1 MRVSFETIDNIL
13 IAELDGELDHHT
25 AKDAREELDKTI
37 DAFFINHLI
46 FDFKKVTFM
55 DSSGIGVI
63 IGRYNKIHDMNGRVG
78 VANCNKYVDKIFAV
92 ADLYSIIEK
101 FDYRDQAIKA
111 FNE

>member
-25 AKDAREELDKTI
+25 AKEVRDELDKTI
-37 DAFFINHLI
+37 DAFFIKHLI
-46 FDFKKVTFM
+46 FDFRKVTFM

-78 VANCNKYVDKIFAV
+78 VANYNKYVDKIFAV
-92 ADLYSIIEK
+92 SDLYSIIEK
-101 FDYRDQAIKA
+101 FNDTDQAIKS
-111 FNE
+111 FSE

>member
-25 AKDAREELDKTI
+25 AKEIREEIDKTI
-37 DAFFINHLI
+37 DAFFIKHLI
-46 FDFKKVTFM
+46 FDFGNVTFM
-55 DSSGIGVI
+55 DSSGVGVI

-78 VANCNKYVDKIFAV
+78 VVNCNKYVDKIFAV
-92 ADLYSIIEK
+92 SGLYSIIEK
-101 FDYRDQAIKA
+101 YNDINHAIKK